1 MVEHHHTTTHT
12 HTLLLF
18 IMTYLLLKLPYTSL
32 ILESTELIDNLQFSH
47 NYFLGFRS
55 ALTMFLQA
63 ARRVISKQRNVAIA
77 HRNLRTTAK
86 RKNNV
91 LNQILEGDSGKGI
104 LSTKMYHYTVY
115 GSVALFPVALVL
127 SPSVINIPVDVA
139 LGLVF
144 PIHAHIGMNYVIS
157 DYVPKGLRPAART
170 GWLAVTAITVLGLL
184 KLNLFGDG
192 MTESVKSMFRD
203 VSPEERRAIA
213 AAAKA
218 NATPA
223 AEEEKAE

>member
-1 MVEHHHTTTHT
+1 
-12 HTLLLF
+12 
-18 IMTYLLLKLPYTSL
+18 MTNLILKLPTQSL
-32 ILESTELIDNLQFSH
+32 IQGSSGLIGDLYFSH
-47 NYFLGFRS
+47 KYYLGFRS

-77 HRNLRTTAK
+77 HRTLRTTAK

-139 LGLVF
+139 LGFVF

>member
-1 MVEHHHTTTHT
+1 
-12 HTLLLF
+12 
-18 IMTYLLLKLPYTSL
+18 
-32 ILESTELIDNLQFSH
+32 
-47 NYFLGFRS
+47 
-55 ALTMFLQA
+55 MFLQA

-77 HRNLRTTAK
+77 HRTLRTTAK

-139 LGLVF
+139 LGFVF

-170 GWLAVTAITVLGLL
+170 GWLAVTAITVLQLSLIICG
-184 KLNLFGDG
+184 
-192 MTESVKSMFRD
+192 TESTNRTEIVWQWTMDPTHICSSEIHVMIKIFPSWPFWMRNSD
-203 VSPEERRAIA
+203 PPWNSASTWCSRSWSGDSW
-213 AAAKA
+213 
-218 NATPA
+218 
-223 AEEEKAE
+223 

>member
-1 MVEHHHTTTHT
+1 
-12 HTLLLF
+12 
-18 IMTYLLLKLPYTSL
+18 
-32 ILESTELIDNLQFSH
+32 
-47 NYFLGFRS
+47 
-55 ALTMFLQA
+55 MFLQA

-77 HRNLRTTAK
+77 HRTLRTTAK

-91 LNQILEGDSGKGI
+91 LKPDLEGDSGKGI

-139 LGLVF
+139 LGFVF

-170 GWLAVTAITVLGLL
+170 GWLAVTAITILGLL

-213 AAAKA
+213 AAARQMLPPPQKRKRRV
-218 NATPA
+218 NLWF
-223 AEEEKAE
+223 EQVWYSR

>member
-1 MVEHHHTTTHT
+1 M
-12 HTLLLF
+12 
-18 IMTYLLLKLPYTSL
+18 
-32 ILESTELIDNLQFSH
+32 
-47 NYFLGFRS
+47 
-55 ALTMFLQA
+55 
-63 ARRVISKQRNVAIA
+63 
-77 HRNLRTTAK
+77 
-86 RKNNV
+86 
-91 LNQILEGDSGKGI
+91 
-104 LSTKMYHYTVY
+104 
-115 GSVALFPVALVL
+115 FPVALVL

-170 GWLAVTAITVLGLL
+170 GWLAVTAITILGLL